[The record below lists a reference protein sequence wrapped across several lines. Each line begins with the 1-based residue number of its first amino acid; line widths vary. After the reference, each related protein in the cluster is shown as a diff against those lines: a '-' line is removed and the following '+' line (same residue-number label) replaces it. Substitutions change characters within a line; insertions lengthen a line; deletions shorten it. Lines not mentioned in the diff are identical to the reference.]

1 MDTME
6 LISIIDL
13 RVYRLAQRMRKMEST
28 INKLQHEIE
37 ELKEIKKDLTKS
49 EDKKSV

>member
-1 MDTME
+1 
-6 LISIIDL
+6 
-13 RVYRLAQRMRKMEST
+13 MRKMEST

-49 EDKKSV
+49 EDKKSFWIFEEETTLWAI